1 MCVCRKFSNFYV
13 HMILVTFL
21 FEYRLYLCSIIAAAN
36 LLLEDQAQ
44 QDILLGVF
52 SEERPPNILVVICKV
67 YLPLLLLP
75 FV

>member
-44 QDILLGVF
+44 QDILFGGFLGR
-52 SEERPPNILVVICKV
+52 EAP
-67 YLPLLLLP
+67 
-75 FV
+75 